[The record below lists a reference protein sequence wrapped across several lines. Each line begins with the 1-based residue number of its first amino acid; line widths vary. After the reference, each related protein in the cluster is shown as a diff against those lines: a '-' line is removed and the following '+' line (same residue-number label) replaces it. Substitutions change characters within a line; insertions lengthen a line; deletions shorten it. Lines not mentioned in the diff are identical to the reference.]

1 MHIEG
6 RTCPLQRAALF
17 CYTMAKKL
25 SPLYCCLCI
34 SLEPGTTDA
43 KAIEDDYR
51 KAIESTLNSASFESV
66 LNGLYFLKDAQD
78 KYNPPRID
86 KLDEIINLVKKA
98 RDESEIREMA
108 QKEGK
113 DKAKIEAQA
122 AAEASTT
129 T

>member
-1 MHIEG
+1 VG
-6 RTCPLQRAALF
+6 
-17 CYTMAKKL
+17 
-25 SPLYCCLCI
+25 S
-34 SLEPGTTDA
+34 G
-43 KAIEDDYR
+43 
-51 KAIESTLNSASFESV
+51 SFIV
-66 LNGLYFLKDAQD
+66 QDAQD

-86 KLDEIINLVKKA
+86 KLDEIINLVKNEK
-98 RDESEIREMA
+98 DVLGDREKA